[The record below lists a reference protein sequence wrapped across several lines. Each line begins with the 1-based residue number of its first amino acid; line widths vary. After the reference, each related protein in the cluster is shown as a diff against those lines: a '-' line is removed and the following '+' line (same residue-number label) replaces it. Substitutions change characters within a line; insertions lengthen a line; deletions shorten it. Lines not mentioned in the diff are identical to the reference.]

1 MKAHTIATFRCM
13 MAYLCLLVVSVAMAR
28 GESSAPLEPPQAAV
42 LKRVDFKQRLNNQVP
57 TDLKFTNDR
66 GEQVTLADSMNG
78 RPTIF
83 VLAYYRCPMLCNQ
96 VLNGV
101 ARTVQGIDFEP
112 GEDIEIVVVSF
123 DPTDTV
129 ELAAVKKEAVVHAFD
144 HDADGKGWHF
154 LVGDKPTVAA
164 AAESV
169 GFQYEYD
176 EATNQFA
183 HASGIVALTPDGR
196 VSKYFYGIDYPTRDV
211 RLGLVEASAGNIGT
225 AVDELLLYC
234 FHYDPLT
241 GRYGLAIMRVIRA
254 GGVMTVAAI
263 VGFIGVSLR
272 RERKRNSLQGTAFE
286 GSRADDLAGAAGSA
300 SMSVPP
306 PAPPVEGGGS

>member
-1 MKAHTIATFRCM
+1 MTRPPILILIVLLIAIASDRVLTTPSS
-13 MAYLCLLVVSVAMAR
+13 AYAQEH
-28 GESSAPLEPPQAAV
+28 GAPLEPPQAAF
-42 LKRVDFKQRLNNQVP
+42 LKKVDFKQLLNNQVP
-57 TDLKFTNDR
+57 VDLTFTNDR
-66 GEQVTLADSMNG
+66 SEEVTLAESMNG

-101 ARTVQGIDFEP
+101 ARCVQGLDFEP

-129 ELAAVKKEAVVHAFD
+129 ELAATKKEAVVHAFN
-144 HDADGKGWHF
+144 HNADGDGWHF
-154 LVGDKPTVAA
+154 LVGSEKNVAA

-169 GFQYEYD
+169 GFVYQYD
-176 EATNQFA
+176 EASQQYA
-183 HASGIVALTPDGR
+183 HASGIVVLTPDGS
-196 VSKYFYGIDYPTRDV
+196 VSKYFYGIDYPTSDV
-211 RLGLVEASAGNIGT
+211 RLGLVEASEGKIGS
-225 AVDELLLYC
+225 AVDALLLYC

-263 VGFIGVSLR
+263 LGFITVSLR
-272 RERKRNSLQGTAFE
+272 RERKRRGAQANNHTTTEDVGPQLAQIG
-286 GSRADDLAGAAGSA
+286 AD
-300 SMSVPP
+300 
-306 PAPPVEGGGS
+306 EI